1 MEHYNL
7 PHIGTLG
14 SIHTYVHTYIHAYMH
29 TCIHTCVCVRVCVC
43 THKYLLIC
51 LLERSYP
58 MSLADEQ
65 CVWGDVSSFFFGNYR
80 AIGARLSS
88 SVLKSHARMNELINS
103 LINES
108 G

>member
-14 SIHTYVHTYIHAYMH
+14 SVHTYVHTYIHTYMH
-29 TCIHTCVCVRVCVC
+29 TCIHAYIHVCVCVRVCVC
-43 THKYLLIC
+43 VCVCVCVYTHKYLLIC

-65 CVWGDVSSFFFGNYR
+65 CVCGGCIFLLLWQLQGSRST
-80 AIGARLSS
+80 S
-88 SVLKSHARMNELINS
+88 E
-103 LINES
+103 
-108 G
+108 

>member
-14 SIHTYVHTYIHAYMH
+14 SIHTYVHTYIHTYIHAYMH
-29 TCIHTCVCVRVCVC
+29 TYMCVCVCVCVY

-65 CVWGDVSSFFFGNYR
+65 CVCVGDVSSFFFGNYR

-88 SVLKSHARMNELINS
+88 SVLKSHARMNE
-103 LINES
+103 
-108 G
+108 

>member
-14 SIHTYVHTYIHAYMH
+14 SIHTYIRTYIHTYMH
-29 TCIHTCVCVRVCVC
+29 TYMCVCVCVCVC
-43 THKYLLIC
+43 LCVCVYIYTHKYLLIC

-65 CVWGDVSSFFFGNYR
+65 CVCGDVSSFLFGNYR

-88 SVLKSHARMNELINS
+88 SVFTAMNIGDIS
-103 LINES
+103 
-108 G
+108 